1 MTLHLAILPILIP
14 MLGGL
19 MLLLPPFTGVTRYNH
34 RRAAALALT
43 AAQLACSVFLV
54 WFVMQNGAIMYAV
67 GDWQPPFGIILY
79 ADLLSA
85 MLVALTSFLGLA
97 VTIYACDG
105 EDRKGKYFH
114 PLVQFQLLGIYGA
127 FLTNDLFNL
136 FVFFEVLLIASYTL
150 LIHGGGKHRTAATVH
165 YVILNLIGS
174 SLFLFALGTLYGVT
188 GTLNIADMALRIP
201 ELSESEQFIAQAGGS
216 LMLIV
221 FGLKSAMLPLHF
233 WLPQTYAAA
242 SAPVAAL
249 FAIMTKVGVYCI
261 FRVYTVIYG
270 EQAGELANMVQ
281 PWIWPLAILSI
292 VLGTIGALA
301 SPNLRTLAGN
311 LVIVSVGTL
320 LIAFALRTPEATA
333 AGFYYLIHSTLIS
346 AALFLIADMLGQ
358 QRGRALDYFVVARKV
373 KQQALLGLLFM
384 IAAMVVAGLPPFSG
398 FLGKLLIL
406 QSATTGQERVW
417 VWSIVLLS
425 SLMTIIALSRA
436 GTTLFFRSM
445 PTTDASNNAGD
456 AENVSKWQ
464 LTGALLL
471 LIASPVLALFGASV
485 IDYTNEAA
493 QQLHNIPYLI
503 DVMNLDGGIE

>member
-19 MLLLPPFTGVTRYNH
+19 LMLLPPFAGSTRYQA
-34 RRAAALALT
+34 RRVAAFVLML
-43 AAQLACSVFLV
+43 AQLVCSVVLILAV
-54 WFVMQNGAIMYAV
+54 LNNGAIMYAV

-79 ADLLSA
+79 ADAMSA
-85 MLVALTSFLGLA
+85 MLVALTSFLGLG
-97 VTIYACDG
+97 VTIYSFAG
-105 EDRKGKYFH
+105 SDREGKYFH
-114 PLVQFQLLGIYGA
+114 PLVQFQLLGVYGA

-150 LIHGGGKHRTAATVH
+150 LIHGGGKLKTAANVH

-188 GTLNIADMALRIP
+188 GTLNIADMALK
-201 ELSESEQFIAQAGGS
+201 IADLPPSQQLIAHAGGA

-233 WLPQTYAAA
+233 WLPQTYSVA

-261 FRVYTVIYG
+261 FRVYTVIFG
-270 EQAGELANMVQ
+270 EQAGELANVFQ
-281 PWIWPLAILSI
+281 AWVWPLA
-292 VLGTIGALA
+292 VLTIIAGTIGALA
-301 SPNLRTLAGN
+301 SANLRMLISN
-311 LVIVSVGTL
+311 LVLVSVGTL

-333 AGFYYLIHSTLIS
+333 AGLLYLVHSTLIT

-358 QRGRALDYFVVARKV
+358 QRGKAQDYFVISRKL
-373 KQQALLGLLFM
+373 KQQSLLGVLFI

-398 FLGKLLIL
+398 FLGKLVIL
-406 QSATTGQERVW
+406 QSVSTVDEKIW
-417 VWSIVLLS
+417 VWSVILIS

-436 GTTLFFRSM
+436 GTTLFWRST
-445 PTTDASNNAGD
+445 PSQDNDESDKA
-456 AENVSKWQ
+456 SKWQ
-464 LTGALLL
+464 LCGAILLL
-471 LIASPVLALFGASV
+471 SASPALTIFGAHV
-485 IDYTNEAA
+485 IEYTNLAAAQLHDIDY
-493 QQLHNIPYLI
+493 LMNI
-503 DVMNLDGGIE
+503 MNLKGAE